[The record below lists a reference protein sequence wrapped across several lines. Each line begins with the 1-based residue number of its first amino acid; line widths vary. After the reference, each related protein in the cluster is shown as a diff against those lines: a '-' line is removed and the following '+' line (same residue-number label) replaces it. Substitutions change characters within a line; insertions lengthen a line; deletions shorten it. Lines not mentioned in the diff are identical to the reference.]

1 MFAVEVE
8 LVLSESGETTR
19 RKLSH
24 LSGREVTQVFGH
36 GVVRSPDDQAR
47 LLASKAATRRPRSKR
62 AQAERPVRIHYG
74 SLEVDGEVVKAAGRP
89 LRAEDLLEVLSRHY
103 GTDLAAHITRQANA

>member
-1 MFAVEVE
+1 MSETEQHTPE

-24 LSGREVTQVFGH
+24 LSGREVTQVFGD

-47 LLASKAATRRPRSKR
+47 LLASKAATRRPRAKRSKSD
-62 AQAERPVRIHYG
+62 QAVRIHYG
-74 SLEVDGEVVKAAGRP
+74 SLEVDGE
-89 LRAEDLLEVLSRHY
+89 
-103 GTDLAAHITRQANA
+103 